1 MNIYRIKR
9 IAAMLMAG
17 VLLAAS
23 PTAVYAD
30 VTSGPG
36 ASSAEQTAESAAYD
50 GEQTSSQDTDASV
63 NAQTLQPTASE
74 EAIRAAAAQY
84 AAPQINSGAAVL
96 MDAATGTV
104 IYGSSEDTPMYPAS
118 ITKLMTAILVYER
131 CSLDDKVTFSYE
143 AVSDL
148 ESGAVTAGISEGDV
162 LTVRDCLY
170 ALLLKSANEVA
181 NGLAEHV
188 GGSVSGFATLMN
200 ERARELGCTNTNFC
214 NPNGLTDSS
223 HVVSARDMALI
234 ARAFFSYPEL
244 VSIDTTPSYTLP
256 PTKKYPGGLTVSLK
270 HKMLI
275 QGGANYYEYAIGGKT
290 GYTTAAGNTLVTA
303 AQKDGVRLIAVVM
316 KAKSGQ
322 HYAETKLLFDY
333 GWQVMQTASAQM
345 SEGPSVT
352 SAADSGTGTAADM
365 SETAAESETQTQ
377 DAVRM
382 DMAPGESQGA
392 DPDVSGH
399 VVNGPGAQ

>member
-17 VLLAAS
+17 VLLAVS

-74 EAIRAAAAQY
+74 EAIRTAAAQY

-188 GGSVSGFATLMN
+188 GGSVSGFAMLMN

-345 SEGPSVT
+345 SAGPSVT
-352 SAADSGTGTAADM
+352 SAAGSGTGTAADM
-365 SETAAESETQTQ
+365 SETAGESETQTQ

-392 DPDVSGH
+392 DSDVSGH
-399 VVNGPGAQ
+399 VVSGPGAQ

>member
-9 IAAMLMAG
+9 IAAMLVAG
-17 VLLAAS
+17 VLLAVS

-74 EAIRAAAAQY
+74 EAIRTAAAQY

-345 SEGPSVT
+345 SAGPSVT
-352 SAADSGTGTAADM
+352 SAAGSGTGTAADM

-377 DAVRM
+377 DDVRM

-399 VVNGPGAQ
+399 VVSGPGAQ